1 MFGNNSK
8 KENSTNGSGTSGPS
22 SNSSNS
28 LVAGTSV
35 QGSIKA
41 NSDIRIDGEI
51 QGDINCSGK
60 VIIGPQGV
68 VRGEVNCQNAVIE
81 GTFEGT
87 LKVKEVLNVREKAK
101 ISGDINTDQLLVQAG
116 AVFNVTCNMGGQTVK
131 SIKGKQQEPVELV
144 ANLNG

>member
-8 KENSTNGSGTSGPS
+8 KENASNGSLSSGPS
-22 SNSSNS
+22 SNSTNS
-28 LVAGTSV
+28 IVAGTNIK
-35 QGSIKA
+35 GSIQA

-51 QGDINCSGK
+51 EGDIHCSGK

-68 VRGEVNCQNAVIE
+68 VKGEVNCQNAVIE
-81 GTFEGT
+81 GTFEGV
-87 LKVKEVLNVREKAK
+87 LKVKEVLNVKENAK

-116 AVFNVTCNMGGQTVK
+116 AVFNVSCNMGGQTLK
-131 SIKGKQQEPVELV
+131 SIQGKQKEPVELV